1 MRSVAG
7 VEVVEAGV
15 TPECNSSPP
24 ITCSN
29 NSSGSN
35 SILEGV
41 GVRCGVVEE
50 EGVPCGAAEEG
61 EGAQEV
67 EGEAGGEDLVAG
79 DDKAPQSTPK
89 VNNSDQTHFLSLRKL
104 AKYGTVSSFHDLGLM
119 KNQIIA
125 L

>member
-15 TPECNSSPP
+15 TPECTSSLQ

-29 NSSGSN
+29 SSSGSN
-35 SILEGV
+35 SILEEE
-41 GVRCGVVEE
+41 GVRCEVAG
-50 EGVPCGAAEEG
+50 EGGPCEAEEG

-67 EGEAGGEDLVAG
+67 EGEAEEGDLVAG

-89 VNNSDQTHFLSLRKL
+89 VNNSDQTHFLSMRIQSAHFMTL
-104 AKYGTVSSFHDLGLM
+104 A
-119 KNQIIA
+119 
-125 L
+125 

>member
-15 TPECNSSPP
+15 TPECNSSPQ

-35 SILEGV
+35 SILEEV
-41 GVRCGVVEE
+41 GVRCEVAGA
-50 EGVPCGAAEEG
+50 PCGAEEG

-67 EGEAGGEDLVAG
+67 EGEAGGEDLVAE
-79 DDKAPQSTPK
+79 DDRAPQSTLK
-89 VNNSDQTHFLSLRKL
+89 VNNSDRTHFLSLRKL
-104 AKYGTVSSFHDLGLM
+104 AKYGTVGSFDDFGLM